1 MNDVFRKPVF
11 RDYYVPG
18 SELKV
23 LHIPFHGLHFVEE
36 DTGAQKGPVPYS
48 VPMPTSACHHALLKQ
63 TTWGIHGPAA
73 LRMTKSD
80 GIALSVWNGIGGG
93 PSGNISQ

>member
-36 DTGAQKGPVPYS
+36 DTGAQKGDLSCLESYS
-48 VPMPTSACHHALLKQ
+48 
-63 TTWGIHGPAA
+63 
-73 LRMTKSD
+73 
-80 GIALSVWNGIGGG
+80 
-93 PSGNISQ
+93 